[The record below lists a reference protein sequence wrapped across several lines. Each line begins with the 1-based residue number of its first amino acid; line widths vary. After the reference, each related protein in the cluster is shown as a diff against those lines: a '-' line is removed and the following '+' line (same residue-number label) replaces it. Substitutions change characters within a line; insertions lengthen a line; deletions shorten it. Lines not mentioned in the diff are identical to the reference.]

1 MNRTITDAKSSAL
14 RKALGADR
22 FSQFA
27 RQSASQDRGRTFL
40 SSVQAATRRGRV
52 ETILMA
58 CAVVLGFWGFQE
70 VTPPD
75 VRWEFSRIWNSAF
88 RTLQLLTTQFPDN
101 LPVDMPV
108 QLQIARFAMPVFAV
122 WFSFAAL
129 LRRYNRPLVAWAA
142 RLSRSHVVVIGD
154 SIVPVALA
162 RAFRRVGKK
171 VVAITSMPQ
180 DNDTSVMEATGARVI
195 FGDARRASILRQ
207 AAVHRAS
214 LVVIADDMG
223 PDAIGIATS
232 TVAVT
237 RGLRPPDADPLVLLV
252 RLAQHELRPLLSTQI
267 AQAVHDSHV
276 NLRLYIRERTIAR
289 SLLSRYPIDWGETPG
304 AHDLHA
310 VIVGCGEMGTE
321 LLLQLARI
329 AVPTP
334 GRRCVM
340 SIVDRQASGLGD
352 QLLAAYPGLAQCAD
366 LNFVDAEI
374 RPSALMLSEV
384 EQWFEGRLP
393 ATAIYVCCGDDRS
406 NLSITIGLRR
416 VYALRNTVAPS
427 MFVYQREDY
436 ALVNGLPEIHGN
448 GLDTFRIIP
457 FGSIEEE
464 ADPFYLVDEEI
475 DVLARLLHGQYL
487 ESQRRLGT
495 GHATPAAVPWEELA
509 ESYRSASR
517 SQADHIVAK
526 LRTLGWHGAVA
537 SDAGGPMPAPAADG
551 ALLQQ
556 MASQEH
562 ERWCRERWLS
572 GWVFDSKRN
581 DAERRH
587 DRLVPYA
594 QLSEEVRE
602 FDRTTVTELPG
613 LLGGLGI
620 SLRRDLRLGA
630 WFQGRQ
636 SHSSNSLMEKALE
649 KIARRVAD
657 GASGRHLQLVLPL
670 RSPDESRLVSAI
682 ASQPN
687 CGVDVALVR
696 PAGTSGGSIGP
707 LVDRNEARLLI
718 AAADRA
724 VVLTPTYSPDQASD
738 IAGLSALCAVCDEV
752 LLICEEV
759 EIGES
764 IVHQIDAGQR
774 RKIEL
779 VAVEY

>member
-14 RKALGADR
+14 RKALGIDR
-22 FSQFA
+22 FAQFA
-27 RQSASQDRGRTFL
+27 RQSASQDKSRALL
-40 SSVQAATRRGRV
+40 SSVQAATHRGRI

-58 CAVVLGFWGFQE
+58 CAAILGFWGFQE
-70 VTPPD
+70 VTSPD
-75 VRWEFSRIWNSAF
+75 VRWQFSRIWNSAF

-101 LPVDMPV
+101 LPVDMPI

-122 WFSFAAL
+122 WFSVAAL
-129 LRRYNRPLVAWAA
+129 LRRYNRPLAAWAA
-142 RLSRSHVVVIGD
+142 RLSRSHVVVVGD
-154 SIVPVALA
+154 STVPVALA
-162 RAFRRVGKK
+162 RSFRSAGKK
-171 VVAITSMPQ
+171 VVAITSTPK
-180 DNDTSVMEATGARVI
+180 DNDTSSMEATRARVI
-195 FGDARRASILRQ
+195 FGDARHTSILRQ

-214 LVVIADDMG
+214 VVVVADDMG
-223 PDAIGIATS
+223 SDAIGMATS
-232 TVAVT
+232 TAALT
-237 RGLRPPDADPLVLLV
+237 RSLRPPDADPLVLLV
-252 RLAQHELRPLLSTQI
+252 RLAQRELRPLLSTQI

-276 NLRLYIRERTIAR
+276 NLRLYIREHTIAR
-289 SLLSRYPIDWGETPG
+289 SLLSRYPVDWGETPG
-304 AHDLHA
+304 PHDLHV

-329 AVPTP
+329 AVPMP
-334 GRRCVM
+334 GRRCVVT
-340 SIVDRQASGLGD
+340 IVDRQASGLRD
-352 QLLAAYPGLAQCAD
+352 QLLATYPGLAQCAD

-374 RPSALMLSEV
+374 RPSAIMLSEV
-384 EQWFEGRLP
+384 EQWFAGRLP

-406 NLSITIGLRR
+406 NLSISIGLRR

-464 ADPFYLVDEEI
+464 VDPFYLVDEEI
-475 DVLARLLHGQYL
+475 DVLARLLHDQYL
-487 ESQRRLGT
+487 EGQRQLG
-495 GHATPAAVPWEELA
+495 ATHMTLAAVPWAELA

-517 SQADHIVAK
+517 SQADHVVAK
-526 LRTLGWHGAVA
+526 LRTLGWHAAVA
-537 SDAGGPMPAPAADG
+537 SGAGAPAADG
-551 ALLQQ
+551 TLLQQ
-556 MASQEH
+556 MANQEH

-572 GWVFDSKRN
+572 GWIFDAKRN
-581 DAERRH
+581 DAEQRH
-587 DRLVPYA
+587 DRLVPYE
-594 QLSEEVRE
+594 QLSEETRE
-602 FDRTTVTELPG
+602 FDRTTVTELPS

-620 SLRRDLRLGA
+620 SLRRDLRLGV

-636 SHSSNSLMEKALE
+636 SPSSSPLMEKVFE
-649 KIARRVAD
+649 NITRREVD
-657 GASGRHLQLVLPL
+657 EASSHHLQLVLPL
-670 RSPDESRLVSAI
+670 RSPDEPRLVSAV
-682 ASQPN
+682 ASRPN
-687 CGVDVALVR
+687 YGIDVAMIR

-724 VVLTPTYSPDQASD
+724 IVLTPIYAPDQASD
-738 IAGLSALCAVCDEV
+738 VVGLSALCAICDEV

-764 IVHQIDAGQR
+764 IIHQIDAGQQG
-774 RKIEL
+774 KIEL

>member
-1 MNRTITDAKSSAL
+1 MNRTIADLKSSAL
-14 RKALGADR
+14 RKALGTDR

-27 RQSASQDRGRTFL
+27 QQSAAQDRGRALL
-40 SSVQAATRRGRV
+40 STVQATTHRREF

-58 CAVVLGFWGFQE
+58 CAVILGFWGFQE

-75 VRWEFSRIWNSAF
+75 VRWQFSRIWNSAF

-108 QLQIARFAMPVFAV
+108 QLQIARFAMPLFAV
-122 WFSFAAL
+122 WFSVAAL

-142 RLSRSHVVVIGD
+142 RLSRSHVVVIGN

-162 RAFRRVGKK
+162 RAFRSVGKK
-171 VVAITSMPQ
+171 VVAITAKPS
-180 DNDTSVMEATGARVI
+180 DNDASEMEATGARVI
-195 FGDARRASILRQ
+195 FGDARQASILRQ

-214 LVVIADDMG
+214 LVVVADDMG
-223 PDAIGIATS
+223 SDAIGMATS
-232 TVAVT
+232 TASLT
-237 RGLRPPDADPLVLLV
+237 RSLRPPDADPLVLLV
-252 RLAQHELRPLLSTQI
+252 RLAQRELRPLLSTQI
-267 AQAVHDSHV
+267 AQAVRDSHV

-289 SLLSRYPIDWGETPG
+289 SLLSRYPIDWSEMPG
-304 AHDLHA
+304 PHDLHA

-329 AVPTP
+329 AVPAP

-340 SIVDRQASGLGD
+340 TIVDRQASGLKD
-352 QLLAAYPGLAQCAD
+352 QLLAAYPGLAHCAD

-374 RPSALMLSEV
+374 RPSAIMLSEV
-384 EQWFEGRLP
+384 EQWFEGRLS

-406 NLSITIGLRR
+406 NLSISIGLRR

-487 ESQRRLGT
+487 EGQRLLGGT
-495 GHATPAAVPWEELA
+495 HSTPAAVPWAELT

-517 SQADHIVAK
+517 SQADHVVAK
-526 LRTLGWHGAVA
+526 LRTLGWHATVAADLGA
-537 SDAGGPMPAPAADG
+537 PAPSPQVDG

-572 GWVFDSKRN
+572 GWVFNSQRN
-581 DAERRH
+581 DAEQRH
-587 DRLVPYA
+587 DKLVPYK
-594 QLSEEVRE
+594 QLSDEVRE
-602 FDRTTVTELPG
+602 FDRATVTELPG
-613 LLGGLGI
+613 LLGALGI
-620 SLRRDLRLGA
+620 SLRRDLRLGV
-630 WFQGRQ
+630 WFEGRQ
-636 SHSSNSLMEKALE
+636 SLSSKPLMEKAFE
-649 KIARRVAD
+649 EIARREAD
-657 GASGRHLQLVLPL
+657 GASCRHLQLVLPL
-670 RSPDESRLVSAI
+670 RSPDELKLVSTVATH
-682 ASQPN
+682 PN
-687 CGVDVALVR
+687 CGVDVAQIRL
-696 PAGTSGGSIGP
+696 AGTSGGSIGP

-724 VVLTPTYSPDQASD
+724 IVLSPTYASD
-738 IAGLSALCAVCDEV
+738 RASDVVGLSALSAICDEV
-752 LLICEEV
+752 LLVCEEV
-759 EIGES
+759 EIGEL
-764 IVHQIDAGQR
+764 IVHQVDAGQQ
-774 RKIEL
+774 RKIKL
-779 VAVEY
+779 VAVLY